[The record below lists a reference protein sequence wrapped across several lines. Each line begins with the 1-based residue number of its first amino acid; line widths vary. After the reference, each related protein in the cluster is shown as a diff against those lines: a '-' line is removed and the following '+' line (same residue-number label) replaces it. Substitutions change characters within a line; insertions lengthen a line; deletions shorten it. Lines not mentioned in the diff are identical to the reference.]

1 MSCYGIRL
9 RRTLRDM
16 SAIEFL
22 NLLRNLDG
30 DTPFMKTFQIRATDR
45 NKLPDYLRIEKTR
58 QNRIMFQR
66 GYFDSMGDSES
77 LKRVLMPFS
86 QAAKKEGD

>member
-9 RRTLRDM
+9 RRMLRDM

-30 DTPFMKTFQIRATDR
+30 NTPFMKTVQIRTTDR
-45 NKLPDYLRIEKTR
+45 NKLPDYLRVEKTR

-66 GYFDSMGDSES
+66 GYFDSSNDSES
-77 LKRVLMPFS
+77 LKLALMPFS
-86 QAAKKEGD
+86 QTAMKEGG

>member
-1 MSCYGIRL
+1 
-9 RRTLRDM
+9 
-16 SAIEFL
+16 
-22 NLLRNLDG
+22 
-30 DTPFMKTFQIRATDR
+30 MKTMQIRMTDR

-66 GYFDSMGDSES
+66 GYFDSAGDSEN

>member
-1 MSCYGIRL
+1 
-9 RRTLRDM
+9 M

-45 NKLPDYLRIEKTR
+45 NKLPDYLMIEKTR

-66 GYFDSMGDSES
+66 GYFYSMGYSES
-77 LKRVLMPFS
+77 LKRVLIPFS